1 MAAICALLPAGV
13 DVNRSSQT
21 GTMDVTAGQGPS
33 WIRRR
38 IARLREEQA
47 DQLGIS
53 IAGETRL
60 LRDPSSLNGYVFAIA
75 GVRRHSMAASAAI
88 TMVTMNSPTT
98 IIRST
103 EPSC

>member
-1 MAAICALLPAGV
+1 
-13 DVNRSSQT
+13 
-21 GTMDVTAGQGPS
+21 MDVTAGQGPS

-38 IARLREEQA
+38 ITRLREERA
-47 DQLGIS
+47 DQMGIS

-88 TMVTMNSPTT
+88 TMVTMNNPTT